1 MTGKKILIVDDNRDI
16 RLGLN
21 ARLKGNGYV
30 TLFAEDA
37 ISAMSVARKGEPD
50 LVLLDLGLPGG
61 SGFLVLDRLK
71 NLPSMACVPVI
82 VVTAQDPAENEKRA
96 LDEGAVAFFQKP
108 VDHEELLAAIA
119 RALQ

>member
-1 MTGKKILIVDDNRDI
+1 MAGKTILIIDDNRDI

-21 ARLKGNGYV
+21 ARLKGSGYV

-37 ISAMSVARKGEPD
+37 VSAMSVARKGEPD

-82 VVTAQDPAENEKRA
+82 VVTAQDPEQNEKRA

-108 VDHEELLAAIA
+108 VDHDELLAAIG
-119 RALQ
+119 RALE